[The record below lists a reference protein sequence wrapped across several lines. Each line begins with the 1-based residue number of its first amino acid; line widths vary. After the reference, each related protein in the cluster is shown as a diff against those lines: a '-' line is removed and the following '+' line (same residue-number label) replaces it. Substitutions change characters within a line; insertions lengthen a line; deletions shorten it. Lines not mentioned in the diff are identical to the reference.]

1 MTTIQ
6 KQFNQVCTKK
16 YVPLGFFRKKTT
28 YIRLSGNVLQS
39 FSLKHF
45 KGRPYC
51 SVDFGVTPLCLP
63 QPFFLDVGPY
73 SLNKFNVPISEWPY
87 DAKSAESILQ
97 CVESV
102 SETIDLHML
111 PFFEMC
117 CDCRSALP
125 ELIKLEELFD
135 RNRIET
141 LRLLGGYDSAAPLE
155 ERSLCDYRKYYM
167 ALKANDFSYAR
178 RYLEFQIDLHK
189 KSLKEFDNPNYPK
202 QPPSVKE
209 GFLRKLHLHTSHL
222 EHLNSGDVRF
232 FSDMLAANEQETY
245 RFLATNYPKILK
257 AKDRP
262 ISWQ

>member
-6 KQFNQVCTKK
+6 KQFNQVCSKK
-16 YVPLGFFRKKTT
+16 YVPLGFLRKKGTFV
-28 YIRLSGNVLQS
+28 RLRGDVLQS

-45 KGRPYC
+45 KDLPYC

-63 QPFFLDVGPY
+63 QPFFLNAGAY
-73 SLNKFNVPISEWPY
+73 RLNQFNIPISEWPY
-87 DAKSAESILQ
+87 DAKSAESIIQ
-97 CVESV
+97 CVESM
-102 SETIDLHML
+102 SEAIDLHML

-178 RYLEFQIDLHK
+178 QYLEFQVDLHK
-189 KSLKEFDNPNYPK
+189 KSLKEFDDPSYPQ
-202 QPPSVKE
+202 QPQGVIE
-209 GFLRKLHLHTSHL
+209 RFLHALRMHSSHL
-222 EHLNSGDVRF
+222 EHLNAGDLQF
-232 FSDMLAANEQETY
+232 FSGMLAANEQETC
-245 RFLATNYPKILK
+245 RFLSTNYPKICTK
-257 AKDRP
+257 K
-262 ISWQ
+262 IY